1 MMMGDILTIYQ
12 YDLPLKLIIYNNGS
26 LGFVA
31 MEMKVIG
38 MPPFGTELKN
48 PNFAKMA
55 EAIGIMGIRVENS
68 EDLPAAVEKALSH
81 NGPVLIDVLTNPT
94 ELAMPPEI
102 NLEQAAGFGIY
113 MLRQTL
119 LGNSAEVLDTLK
131 TNFLK

>member
-1 MMMGDILTIYQ
+1 
-12 YDLPLKLIIYNNGS
+12 LPVKLIVYNNGS

-55 EAIGIMGIRVENS
+55 EAIGILGIRVEKS
-68 EDLPAAVEKALSH
+68 EEVPAAIGKAFAH
-81 NGPVLIDVLTNPT
+81 DGPVLIDVLTNPT
-94 ELAMPPEI
+94 ELAMPPKIDFE
-102 NLEQAAGFGIY
+102 EAKGFGIY

-119 LGNSAEVLDTLK
+119 LGDGAEVWDTLK
-131 TNFLK
+131 TNFLE